1 MRSTLAA
8 ALLIGGVLLS
18 GCGSGSKPPPSDAEP
33 PDVSKVGAPSF
44 PALPPPGYGDDPA
57 DVSGADRSAASGGW
71 SKPGV
76 TGDEKRA
83 DMDACY
89 SFATAQVA
97 NDVRI
102 DNDIGA
108 ARDQVNSYQFRFDN
122 LNRQVDGHYYSR
134 QRISKFG
141 QCMRAKGYVRG

>member
-1 MRSTLAA
+1 MKSTLVVSLLMGTV
-8 ALLIGGVLLS
+8 LLIGCAS
-18 GCGSGSKPPPSDAEP
+18 ESRPPPSDAAP
-33 PDVSKVGAPSF
+33 PDVSKVGAPSL
-44 PALPPPGYGDDPA
+44 PALPPPGYEDDPA
-57 DVSGADRSAASGGW
+57 AAGGTDRSAASGGW

-76 TGDEKRA
+76 TGEEKRA

-102 DNDIGA
+102 DSDIGA
-108 ARDQVNSYQFRFDN
+108 ARDQVNSYQYRFDN

-141 QCMRAKGYVRG
+141 DCMRAKGYVRG